1 MNFKPL
7 WMGLVATLPISGP
20 QVSADPTIE
29 SFARSAAEAHLADQ
43 PLPQLSFILP
53 EATREQAVD
62 AQFAYVDH
70 ILNRDEIAGYKG
82 AVAGADGQEK
92 LGLNG
97 PLSAVLFKSGWL
109 ESKDSPVLNIQ
120 PDITPAIETEL
131 GLILANPITEPVTD
145 IASLKEK
152 VAAIVP
158 VVELPAARLAWSNPI
173 TAVDLTA
180 NNIGSA
186 HYIVGPRTTDLALN
200 LDQLKIR
207 LYCGKQLI
215 NETTGGAA
223 RRGQWWNFLYQINE
237 ALDRGYELEAG
248 QLVIS
253 GALGEIRRDG
263 VGDYRATFSQLGTI
277 RFSLKPPK
285 QTQ

>member
-1 MNFKPL
+1 MRWHEVTANSPRKAEPLLLESQRQRAPSAYDAASMNFKSL
-7 WMGLVATLPISGP
+7 WMGLVATLLISGP
-20 QVSADPTIE
+20 QVSADPAIE

-70 ILNRDEIAGYKG
+70 ILTRDEIAGFKG
-82 AVAGADGQEK
+82 AVAGAGGQEK

-109 ESKDSPVLNIQ
+109 ESKDSPVINIQ

-131 GLILANPITEPVTD
+131 GLILANPIT
-145 IASLKEK
+145 
-152 VAAIVP
+152 
-158 VVELPAARLAWSNPI
+158 
-173 TAVDLTA
+173 AVDLTA
-180 NNIGSA
+180 ANIGSA
-186 HYIVGPRTTDLALN
+186 HYIVGPRTTDSALN
-200 LDQLKIR
+200 LDQLRIR
-207 LYCGKQLI
+207 LYSGKQLI

-223 RRGQWWNFLYQINE
+223 HRGQWWNFLHQINE

-253 GALGEIRRDG
+253 GALGEIRRDE

-277 RFSLKPPK
+277 KFSLKAPK

>member
-7 WMGLVATLPISGP
+7 WMGLVVILLFSSPH
-20 QVSADPTIE
+20 VSADPAIE
-29 SFARSAAEAHLADQ
+29 SFAKSAAEARLADQ

-53 EATREQAVD
+53 EATLEQAVD

-70 ILNRDEIAGYKG
+70 ILTRDEIAGYKG
-82 AVAGADGQEK
+82 AVAGAGGQEK

-97 PLSAVLFKSGWL
+97 PLSAVIFKSGWL

-120 PDITPAIETEL
+120 PDITPAVETEL
-131 GLILANPITEPVTD
+131 GLILAKPITEPVTD

-158 VVELPAARLAWSNPI
+158 VVELPAARLAWNNPI

-180 NNIGSA
+180 TNIGSA

-223 RRGQWWNFLYQINE
+223 HRGQWWNFLYQINE
-237 ALDRGYELEAG
+237 ALDRGYELGAG

-263 VGDYRATFSQLGTI
+263 VGDYRATFSDLGTI
-277 RFSLKPPK
+277 KFSLKPPK